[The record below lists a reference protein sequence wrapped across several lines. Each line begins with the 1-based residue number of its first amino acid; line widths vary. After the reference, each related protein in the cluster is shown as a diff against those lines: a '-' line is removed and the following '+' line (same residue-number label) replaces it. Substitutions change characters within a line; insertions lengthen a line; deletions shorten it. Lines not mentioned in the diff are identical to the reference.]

1 MSSRYSI
8 IQYVPNPIADERI
21 NIGIVA
27 FNDRLVKARF
37 IKSWKRI
44 RCFASN
50 EKDIDYL
57 QEFQTK
63 VEKLASLGLLFTDN
77 VTDRDNNLTRL
88 TKISESWGNSIQ
100 LTTPKGSLEDPETLL
115 TQISKDL
122 LIEPYAAKTSAS
134 RDRQAAVRL
143 VRSKVKKVLDKFG
156 KEAKEYYKKDHLL
169 KGSLGNNKFD
179 VAVANGKTFFAAQS
193 ISFEVQT
200 SEQTIASTSWIVSD
214 VKKIQPN
221 TPLGVVVLLPHQES
235 PHFERVQKIYQDAR
249 KKFVFLG
256 AEIVE
261 EKDIESWTYD
271 RLGEDFK
278 ALVS

>member
-27 FNDRLVKARF
+27 FNDRLVKAQF

-44 RCFASN
+44 RCFAN
-50 EKDIDYL
+50 DEQDIDYL
-57 QEFQTK
+57 QEFKTK
-63 VEKLASLGLLFTDN
+63 VEQLASIGLLFSEDLTDKE
-77 VTDRDNNLTRL
+77 NNLTRL
-88 TKISESWGNSIQ
+88 NKISQSWGNSIQ
-100 LTTPKGSLEDPETLL
+100 LTTPRGSLEDPETLL
-115 TQISKDL
+115 AQIAKDL
-122 LIEPYAAKTSAS
+122 LVEPSAVKISSS
-134 RDRQAAVRL
+134 RDRQAAVKV
-143 VRSKVKKVLDKFG
+143 VRSKVRKVLDEFG
-156 KEAKEYYKKDHLL
+156 KEAKEYYKKDHPLRG
-169 KGSLGNNKFD
+169 KLGENKFD
-179 VAVANGKTFFAAQS
+179 VAVANGKVFFAAQS

-214 VKKIQPN
+214 VKQIQPN
-221 TPLGVVVLLPHQES
+221 TSLGVVILPPKQES
-235 PHFERVQKIYQDAR
+235 PHFERMQKVYQNAK

-261 EKDIESWTYD
+261 EKDVESWAYD
-271 RLGEDFK
+271 RLGKDFE